1 MLILLMKVE
10 IQFSAHKTLC
20 DLHPLVVQMVLV
32 QFKYTTLHIHEASRE
47 KKNQRANACVYICN
61 YHGITVTAEQNS
73 AEGLMSVLRV
83 PGACFR

>member
-20 DLHPLVVQMVLV
+20 DLHSPVVQMVLV

-47 KKNQRANACVYICN
+47 KK
-61 YHGITVTAEQNS
+61 T
-73 AEGLMSVLRV
+73 EG
-83 PGACFR
+83 